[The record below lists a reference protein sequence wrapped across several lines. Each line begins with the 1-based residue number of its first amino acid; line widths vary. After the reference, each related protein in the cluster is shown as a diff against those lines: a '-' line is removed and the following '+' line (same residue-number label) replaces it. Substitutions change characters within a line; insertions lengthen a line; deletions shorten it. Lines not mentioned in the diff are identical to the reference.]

1 MMNRL
6 VALYDRGVEIA
17 ASRIPES
24 AALFLLRL
32 ALAGVFWRSGQT
44 KVVEGSFLS
53 IDPSQYD
60 LFASEFSGLPL
71 DPVFAVPLTTYAEH
85 FFPIL
90 LLLGL
95 ATRFSAG
102 ALLVMTLVIQIFV
115 FPDAWWRVHSLWVAM
130 AAILI
135 VRGGGLFSLDAL
147 LAGLRGRSPSS
158 SLRLSAADR

>member
-1 MMNRL
+1 MNRL
-6 VALYDRGVEIA
+6 VAFYDRGVEIA

-24 AALFLLRL
+24 IALLLLRV

-71 DPVFAVPLTTYAEH
+71 DPVLAVPLTVYAEH

-90 LLLGL
+90 LFFGL
-95 ATRFSAG
+95 ATRVSAG
-102 ALLVMTLVIQIFV
+102 ALLVMTLVIQFFV
-115 FPDAWWRVHSLWVAM
+115 FPDAWWPVHSLWAAM

-135 VRGGGLFSLDAL
+135 ARGGGLFSLDAM
-147 LAGLRGRSPSS
+147 LARVR
-158 SLRLSAADR
+158 AK

>member
-17 ASRIPES
+17 ASRIPEA

-44 KVVEGSFLS
+44 KVVEGSFLQ

-85 FFPIL
+85 FFPVL
-90 LLLGL
+90 LFFGL
-95 ATRFSAG
+95 ATRISAG

-115 FPDAWWRVHSLWVAM
+115 FPDAWWAEHSLWVAM

-135 VRGGGLFSLDAL
+135 VRGGGPFSIDRLVA
-147 LAGLRGRSPSS
+147 RVRSQ
-158 SLRLSAADR
+158 

>member
-1 MMNRL
+1 MNRL
-6 VALYDRGVEIA
+6 VAFYDRGVEIA

-24 AALFLLRL
+24 FALFLLRV

-44 KVVEGSFLS
+44 KVVAGSFLQ
-53 IDPSQYD
+53 IDPATYD

-71 DPVFAVPLTTYAEH
+71 DPAIAVPLTTYAEH
-85 FFPIL
+85 LFPTL
-90 LLLGL
+90 LLFGL

-102 ALLVMTLVIQIFV
+102 ALLVMTMVIQIFV
-115 FPDAWWRVHSLWVAM
+115 FPDAWWPVHSLWVAM

-147 LAGLRGRSPSS
+147 IARVRPQ
-158 SLRLSAADR
+158 

>member
-1 MMNRL
+1 MNRI
-6 VALYDRGVEIA
+6 VACYDRGVAIA

-24 AALFLLRL
+24 IALFLLRL

-44 KVVEGSFLS
+44 KVIEGSFLQ

-71 DPVFAVPLTTYAEH
+71 DSAIAVPLTTYAEH

-102 ALLVMTLVIQIFV
+102 ALLVMTMVIQIFV
-115 FPDAWWRVHSLWVAM
+115 FPDAWWPVHSLWVAM

-147 LAGLRGRSPSS
+147 FARLRPQ
-158 SLRLSAADR
+158 

>member
-1 MMNRL
+1 MNRI
-6 VALYDRGVEIA
+6 VGFYDRGVEIA
-17 ASRIPES
+17 ASRLTEGL
-24 AALFLLRL
+24 ALFLLRV

-44 KVVEGSFLS
+44 KVVEGSFLR

-60 LFASEFSGLPL
+60 LFRSEFSGLPL
-71 DPVFAVPLTTYAEH
+71 DPVIAVPLTTFAEH
-85 FFPIL
+85 FFPLL

-95 ATRFSAG
+95 ATRLSAG

-115 FPDAWWRVHSLWVAM
+115 FPDAWWPVHSLWAAM

-147 LAGLRGRSPSS
+147 IARVR
-158 SLRLSAADR
+158 AK

>member
-1 MMNRL
+1 MNRL
-6 VALYDRGVEIA
+6 VAFYDRGVEIA

-24 AALFLLRL
+24 FALFLLRV

-44 KVVEGSFLS
+44 KVVAGSFLQ
-53 IDPSQYD
+53 IDPATYD

-71 DPVFAVPLTTYAEH
+71 DPAIAVPLTTYAEH
-85 FFPIL
+85 LVPTL
-90 LLLGL
+90 LLFGL

-102 ALLVMTLVIQIFV
+102 ALLVMTMVIQIFV
-115 FPDAWWRVHSLWVAM
+115 FPDAWWPVHSLWVAM

-147 LAGLRGRSPSS
+147 LARVR
-158 SLRLSAADR
+158 AK

>member
-1 MMNRL
+1 MNRI
-6 VALYDRGVEIA
+6 VAFYDHGVAIA

-24 AALFLLRL
+24 IALFLLRL

-44 KVVEGSFLS
+44 KVIEGSFLQ

-71 DPVFAVPLTTYAEH
+71 DPAIAVPLTTYAEH

-102 ALLVMTLVIQIFV
+102 ALLVMTMVIQIFV
-115 FPDAWWRVHSLWVAM
+115 FPDAWWPVHSLWVAM

-147 LAGLRGRSPSS
+147 LARLRPQ
-158 SLRLSAADR
+158 

>member
-1 MMNRL
+1 MNRL
-6 VALYDRGVEIA
+6 VAFYDRGVEIA
-17 ASRIPES
+17 ASRISES
-24 AALFLLRL
+24 LALLLLRV

-90 LLLGL
+90 LLFGL

-102 ALLVMTLVIQIFV
+102 ALLVMTMVIQIFV
-115 FPDAWWRVHSLWVAM
+115 FPDAWWPVHSLWTAM

-147 LAGLRGRSPSS
+147 L
-158 SLRLSAADR
+158 DRVRAK